1 VRLPRAALL
10 DLDGTLVDSNYQHAL
25 AWYRAFRGAGIVLPV
40 WKLHRAV
47 GMGGDQLVK
56 AMTSEELDAQLGEEL
71 RIAEKAL
78 FRQMIWECEPL
89 PGARELLAELR
100 RRGHKVVL
108 ASSANE
114 QDLGHFLDKLDAR
127 DVADGWT
134 TADDVARSKPEP
146 DVVHAAIEKA
156 GVAAKDAV
164 MIGDSRWDVEAAKAA
179 KVQTIAVLTGGWAR
193 EELLDAGAAMV
204 FESLE
209 ELRERLDETPLG

>member
-1 VRLPRAALL
+1 VPLPRAALL

-78 FRQMIWECEPL
+78 FRQTIWECEPL

-164 MIGDSRWDVEAAKAA
+164 MIGDSRWDVEAARAA
-179 KVQTIAVLTGGWAR
+179 KVPTIAVLTGGWAR